1 MPTMHEYVMANF
13 GGSPD
18 IEAAIESGVV
28 GLAKAALDTMKDEKK
43 LLDTIYDYT
52 RGDHL
57 LPYAPRDTTAEIKDT
72 QKRSITNLIPLIT
85 GYPSQVLKVEGY
97 RRGTF
102 GDPDKIDDDELRFPQ
117 EWLDWQRNR
126 MDARQHL
133 IYETALRYGRAV
145 VLADNLTGPKVRID
159 VLPARRTIPFFRD
172 PANDIRPEAIVI
184 VRRKPTEDIPG
195 LIDVWDDV
203 NFYQLS
209 YDDGAS
215 DGGDFSLIAK
225 PVPHGA
231 DGCPAVRYHCFL
243 DDEGSVQGV
252 VERALPGQDR
262 MNQSVFDTNVLSR
275 NGSFKVRYAAGLK
288 PTYRMDRNG
297 EPVLDATG
305 NPIPEPIAVSQ
316 ARMLVSDSKETKFGS
331 LDETPLDGHLE
342 AEDKAMRNLAITS
355 QLPPHMFLG
364 NLSNLS
370 ADALN
375 AAEIGFRR
383 FIGYLQSVFADS
395 HEELLR
401 IICELNDDTEG
412 AESYGGEVRW
422 ASISL
427 HTFSALMDGLS
438 KGVESLGI
446 PREAA
451 WSMMPEQTSGRQ
463 LAWRKMRENQLAE
476 DLVAG
481 DTGFE
486 DSATRETGV
495 PVVTKSAESGGA
507 RLGSIY

>member
-1 MPTMHEYVMANF
+1 MHDFVMANF
-13 GGSPD
+13 GGTPD
-18 IEAAIESGVV
+18 VDPAIESGIF
-28 GLAKAALDTMKDEKK
+28 GLAKAALDVIKDEKQ
-43 LLDTIYDYT
+43 LLDMIYDYT
-52 RGDHL
+52 RGNHL
-57 LPYAPRDTTAEIKDT
+57 APYAPRDTTAEIKDT
-72 QKRSITNLIPLIT
+72 QARSITNLIPLIV

-102 GDPDKIDDDELRFPQ
+102 GDPDRIDDDELRFPQ

-133 IYETALRYGRAV
+133 IYETALKYGRAM
-145 VLADNLTGPKVRID
+145 VLVDPLAGPKPRID
-159 VLPARRTIPFFRD
+159 ILPARKTIPFFRD
-172 PANDIRPEAIVI
+172 PANDIRPEAVVI
-184 VRRKPTEDIPG
+184 VRRDPTEDELG
-195 LIDVWDDV
+195 LLDVWDESD
-203 NFYQLS
+203 FYQVH
-209 YDDGAS
+209 YDNGAS
-215 DGGDFSLIAK
+215 IDDFILIG
-225 PVPHGA
+225 PPIPHGA
-231 DGCPAVRYHCFL
+231 DGCPAVRYHCYL

-252 VERALPGQDR
+252 VERAFAGQDR
-262 MNQSVFDTNVLSR
+262 LNQSVFDTNVLLR

-288 PTYRMDRNG
+288 PTYRVDANG
-297 EPVLDATG
+297 EPILDSDG

-316 ARMLVSDSKETKFGS
+316 ARMLVSDSKDAKFGT
-331 LDETPLDGHLE
+331 LDETPVDGHLS

-383 FIGYLQSVFADS
+383 FIGYLQDVFADS

-401 IICELNDDTEG
+401 IICEVNDDSEG

-438 KGVESLGI
+438 KGVEALGI

-451 WSMMPEQTSGRQ
+451 WSMMPDQTSGRQ
-463 LAWRKMRENQLAE
+463 LAWRKMRENQLME
-476 DLVAG
+476 DLVTG

-486 DSATRETGV
+486 NSATRESGP
-495 PVVTKSAESGGA
+495 PVVTGSNNAGGA
-507 RLGSIY
+507 RIGSIYGN